1 MQEGFLFSIS
11 SPVFI
16 CRIFDYGHSD
26 WCEVISHCCFN
37 LHFSNNEQGSALCVF
52 IGHVYVFYGK
62 CLSGSSVQCLI
73 GLFVFL
79 ILSYMSCLYILE
91 VNLLSVALFVI
102 IFSHF
107 EGCLFIS
114 CIVSFAV

>member
-16 CRIFDYGHSD
+16 CRICDYGHSD

-37 LHFSNNEQGSALCVF
+37 LHFSNNEQGSALRVF
-52 IGHVYVFYGK
+52 IGHVYVVYRK

-91 VNLLSVALFVI
+91 VNLLSVALFAI

-114 CIVSFAV
+114 FIVSFAV